1 VTYVQ
6 PLLFVFLL
14 IGLAGLI
21 RLRKARGSGVIAV
34 SLVGLFL
41 IAWPPVDWLL
51 SRPLEAPYARFVP
64 ALEQGQ
70 AIVVLSSSVKSA
82 GHGLPFSL
90 PDNDTYERCAI
101 AAWLQTHGHPL
112 PMLVSGGIA
121 SGKRPYADVMR
132 QVLINSGVPEAM
144 VWTERESLST
154 HENAVFSGRILREHQ
169 IQRIVL
175 VTEAKDMLRAE
186 RCFLKEG
193 FTVIPYAVGISRP
206 SSVVDTIL
214 PSWKTIAANER
225 TLHEVAGYFW
235 YRLRGWV

>member
-1 VTYVQ
+1 MTYLQ
-6 PLLFVFLL
+6 PLLPVFLL
-14 IGLAGLI
+14 IGAVGLIKVRKTRGSSLIAFSLAGL
-21 RLRKARGSGVIAV
+21 
-34 SLVGLFL
+34 FL
-41 IAWPPVDWLL
+41 ASWPPVDWLL
-51 SRPLEAPYARFVP
+51 SRPLEARYAHLQP

-101 AAWLQTHGHPL
+101 AAWLHLHGHPL
-112 PMLVSGGIA
+112 PLLVSGGA
-121 SGKRPYADVMR
+121 GAGKRVYADAMR
-132 QVLINSGVPEAM
+132 QVLINSGVSDAM
-144 VWTERESLST
+144 IWSERESQST
-154 HENAVFSGRILREHQ
+154 HENAILSGRILREHQ

-186 RCFLKEG
+186 RCFVKEG
-193 FTVIPYAVGISRP
+193 FTVIPYAIAISRH
-206 SSVVDTIL
+206 SRAIDDVL

-225 TLHEVAGYFW
+225 TLHEVVGYLW